1 MAQVNVPNL
10 DRITRESP
18 HLGEAIKKLQ
28 DYVTQNVTPVT
39 GNRVAAPPINAIRS
53 LG

>member
-1 MAQVNVPNL
+1 MLNVPNL
-10 DRITRESP
+10 DRLTREDP
-18 HLGEAIKKLQ
+18 HLGEALKKLQ

-39 GNRVAAPPINAIRS
+39 GNRVAVPPINATRS